1 VGTAIYLVILYVLG
15 HLFGLIGVGFAFLLG
30 TIVMAGFMLALT
42 LQSFAR
48 RADYAQPELVARH

>member
-1 VGTAIYLVILYVLG
+1 VILYVLG
-15 HLFGLIGVGFAFLLG
+15 HLFGLTGVGFAFLLG